1 MADTEKAM
9 EAIKAALE
17 EISDIDPEEVNEDST
32 FDSLNLDSLDM
43 IEIICAVEDELG
55 IEIDTNGLT
64 EDMTVGDFLD
74 IL

>member
-43 IEIICAVEDELG
+43 CG
-55 IEIDTNGLT
+55 GR
-64 EDMTVGDFLD
+64 
-74 IL
+74 

>member
-55 IEIDTNGLT
+55 IEIDTNELA